1 MADGDESPDTV
12 ALASDFLKAMSA
24 YRELQTE
31 LTGARIQP
39 WQGQW
44 AVISSAINPIQ
55 EQVDKAAVGWNA
67 VRERWRI
74 QATAMQ
80 YALVR
85 GCVSW
90 GESKLALEKEL
101 AGLGP
106 R

>member
-24 YRELQTE
+24 YRELQTQ
-31 LTGARIQP
+31 LTVAMIQP

-67 VRERWRI
+67 VRERWQI
-74 QATAMQ
+74 QVTAMQ
-80 YALVR
+80 DALVR
-85 GCVSW
+85 GAEIW
-90 GESKLALEKEL
+90 AESKLALAKEL
-101 AGLGP
+101 AD
-106 R
+106 